1 MTQTHIAL
9 VNLQTQLHLAQ
20 QQESELRQERDVCD
34 SEFRAM
40 NAHLGRISI
49 RPRDLQDFETMLRR
63 RERVADEWRLAS
75 RRLIGLQRKLA
86 DAGLQDIK
94 LTAFNG

>member
-9 VNLQTQLHLAQ
+9 MTLQSQLHLAQ
-20 QQESELRQERDVCD
+20 QQESDLRQERDVCD

-40 NAHLGRISI
+40 NAHLTRITI
-49 RPRDLQDFETMLRR
+49 RPQDMNDYEAMLRK

-75 RRLIGLQRKLA
+75 RKLIGLQRKLA
-86 DAGLQDIK
+86 DAGLDQIEM
-94 LTAFNG
+94 TEFNG

>member
-86 DAGLQDIK
+86 NAGLQDIK